1 MMMVSMT
8 DSGMNEPLVS
18 TATLEKIV
26 AGDEHAFALLVQE
39 FTTPVFRFLYRM
51 INQAEDAEDIT
62 QDTFH
67 ELYKHHKTIRTH
79 CDIAP
84 YIFTIAKRKAISHL
98 RWKMVRRIVSPM
110 LTEHEQIIE
119 DPKQSVRDHHHQN
132 QMEEVIQSAIN
143 TLKPE
148 KRAAVILRFFERMPY
163 KEIAQIMNK
172 KEGTV
177 KSIVCRAEKDL
188 RRILAPFEEDWR
200 IS

>member
-1 MMMVSMT
+1 MMMIRMAEA
-8 DSGMNEPLVS
+8 GMNEPLVS
-18 TATLEKIV
+18 SATLEKV
-26 AGDEHAFALLVQE
+26 AAGDEHAFALLVQQYS
-39 FTTPVFRFLYRM
+39 TPVFRFLYRM
-51 INQAEDAEDIT
+51 INQAEDAEDLT

-67 ELYKHHKTIRTH
+67 ELYKHHHNIRTE

-110 LTEHEQIIE
+110 LQEHEQIIE
-119 DPKQSVRDHHHQN
+119 DPTQSVRDHHHHN
-132 QMEEVIQSAIN
+132 QMEHEVQNAIN
-143 TLKPE
+143 ALKPE

-163 KEIAQIMNK
+163 KEIAKVMNK

-188 RRILAPFEEDWR
+188 RQILAPLEADWR
-200 IS
+200 SS

>member
-1 MMMVSMT
+1 MSAAV
-8 DSGMNEPLVS
+8 LKQV
-18 TATLEKIV
+18 A
-26 AGDEHAFALLVQE
+26 AGDEHAFALLVQHYS
-39 FTTPVFRFLYRM
+39 TPVFRFLFRM
-51 INQAEDAEDIT
+51 INQAEDAEDLT

-67 ELYKHHKTIRTH
+67 ELYKHHKSIRTE

-98 RWKMVRRIVSPM
+98 RWRIVRRMVSPM
-110 LTEHEQIIE
+110 ASEHEQIIE
-119 DPKQSVRDHHHQN
+119 DPTQSVRDHHHQN
-132 QMEEVIQSAIN
+132 QMEEAVQRAIH

-163 KEIAQIMNK
+163 KEIARIMNK
-172 KEGTV
+172 KENTV

-188 RRILAPFEEDWR
+188 RHILAPLEEDWR